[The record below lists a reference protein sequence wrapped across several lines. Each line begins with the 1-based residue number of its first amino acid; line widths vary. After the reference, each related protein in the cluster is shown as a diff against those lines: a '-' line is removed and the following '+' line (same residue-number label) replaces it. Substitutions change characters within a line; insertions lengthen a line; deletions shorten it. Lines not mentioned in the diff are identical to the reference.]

1 MLLLLRTL
9 DVLSWFVLHWIGE
22 KITLPRTVRL
32 FGGSN
37 DCYSLN
43 LRGVFLVFC
52 FRILGIDGK
61 ESLFFGAAFC
71 FFFSESLN
79 CVLVLVN
86 GMLVQ
91 YMQNGRSSF
100 STKT

>member
-1 MLLLLRTL
+1 M
-9 DVLSWFVLHWIGE
+9 
-22 KITLPRTVRL
+22 
-32 FGGSN
+32 
-37 DCYSLN
+37 
-43 LRGVFLVFC
+43 FC

-91 YMQNGRSSF
+91 YMQNDYSVPFAKGLRWLLVVSVV
-100 STKT
+100 